1 MSLLIAKCTWNFPPN
16 LQWLKAKMTIL
27 HLPPKLNNLLL
38 VKKKESVC
46 IKGQYS
52 ARYCETEERIKQNE
66 RQYWCMILSPLK
78 NIIPEWWKNRGVKRC
93 TKMWLLRK
101 IKFCLW
107 FPQRTFVLSP
117 LNTQASGTDNKH
129 LMDSSLFVSNLKN
142 VSGTREEL
150 FSIYSR
156 DFSTISVLWCFLMSP
171 NFF

>member
-1 MSLLIAKCTWNFPPN
+1 MAETSKPLSSFKQSYGRKGKTQLGRQMSLLIAKCTWNFPPN

-78 NIIPEWWKNRGVKRC
+78 NIIPE
-93 TKMWLLRK
+93 
-101 IKFCLW
+101 
-107 FPQRTFVLSP
+107 
-117 LNTQASGTDNKH
+117 
-129 LMDSSLFVSNLKN
+129 
-142 VSGTREEL
+142 
-150 FSIYSR
+150 
-156 DFSTISVLWCFLMSP
+156 
-171 NFF
+171 